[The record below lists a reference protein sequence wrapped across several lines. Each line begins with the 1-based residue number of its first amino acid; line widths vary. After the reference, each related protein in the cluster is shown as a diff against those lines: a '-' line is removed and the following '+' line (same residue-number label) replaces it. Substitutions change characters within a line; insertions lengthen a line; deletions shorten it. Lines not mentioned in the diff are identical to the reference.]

1 MIHRFMLYPNADFD
15 PSLPVGK
22 SNIPYAFPLTNVQA
36 IGSPI
41 RLLATYDMAVGSYGT
56 IIYCDSH
63 TEDYFGHSD
72 FGQRLAGT
80 RIPEGEEVSEIDRD
94 TSVFRVNERDDWTRV
109 ALQEEEGKM
118 AIGHVDGR
126 ITILDYA

>member
-1 MIHRFMLYPNADFD
+1 MLYPDTDFNS
-15 PSLPVGK
+15 SLPASR
-22 SNIPYAFPLTNVQA
+22 SNIPYVFPLTNVQT
-36 IGSPI
+36 IGSPV

-63 TEDYFGHSD
+63 TESYFGHSD

-80 RIPEGEEVSEIDRD
+80 RIPEGGEVGAMDQD
-94 TSVFRVNERDDWTRV
+94 TSVYRVNERDDWTRV

-118 AIGHVDGR
+118 AIGHVDGK
-126 ITILDYA
+126 ITILDFA